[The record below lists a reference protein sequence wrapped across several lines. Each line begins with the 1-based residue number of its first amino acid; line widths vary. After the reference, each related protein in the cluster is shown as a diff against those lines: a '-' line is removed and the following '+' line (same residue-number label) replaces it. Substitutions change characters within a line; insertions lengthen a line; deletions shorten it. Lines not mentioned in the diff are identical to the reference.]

1 MHLTMQVMKEVSLFL
16 NYLEI
21 KNIGMKTILLLCT
34 VVLLNL
40 SFGIKGD
47 DKFSIIKV
55 NGKVVYAKSKKK
67 LNAGDSLNP
76 KDKLVFEDMNASC
89 FIYSKSSGRYMLKA
103 GDKLEVDVEN
113 ALKPVGL
120 RSSITTRGAS
130 NINDTLPIA
139 DLYYFFGKNKF
150 MFLDYVTSLKIDT
163 SIFNKGADRVMVAKF
178 TDEKGVIHN
187 IEIGKANPR
196 LTVNLRN
203 IFKEKDAKG
212 KIKVQQFELVD
223 YNKMTKDIK
232 HCAFVNPVL
241 VDNSELSESLV
252 YLVNALEGIK
262 EKSMFYDEIYAFVF
276 NEYGEFNPDD
286 LKTFMSKNNI
296 IK

>member
-1 MHLTMQVMKEVSLFL
+1 MKNLIFLCLFA
-16 NYLEI
+16 
-21 KNIGMKTILLLCT
+21 
-34 VVLLNL
+34 LLN
-40 SFGIKGD
+40 FGFVIKGD
-47 DKFSIIKV
+47 DRFSIIKV
-55 NGKVVYAKSKKK
+55 NGNVVNAKNKKK

-130 NINDTLPIA
+130 NLNDTMPIA

-150 MFLDYVTSLKIDT
+150 MFIDYVTTLKIDT
-163 SIFNKGADRVMVAKF
+163 SLFNKGNDRIMVAKY
-178 TDEKGVIHN
+178 TDSNGKVHN
-187 IEIGKANPR
+187 VEIGKANPK
-196 LTVNLRN
+196 LTVNLKT
-203 IFKEKDAKG
+203 IFKEVEPNG
-212 KIKVQQFELVD
+212 KLKVQKFELVD

-232 HCAFVNPVL
+232 HCAFVNPVI
-241 VDNSELSESLV
+241 VDNKELEESLRF
-252 YLVNALEGIK
+252 LISALDGIK
-262 EKSMFYDEIYAFVF
+262 ERKMFNDEIYSFVY

-286 LKTFMSKNNI
+286 LNVFMAKNNI
-296 IK
+296 TK

>member
-1 MHLTMQVMKEVSLFL
+1 MKVENLFL
-16 NYLEI
+16 NYLETKKI
-21 KNIGMKTILLLCT
+21 QTMKSLILLCSLA
-34 VVLLNL
+34 LLNL
-40 SFGIKGD
+40 NFIIKGD

-55 NGKVVYAKSKKK
+55 NGKVVNAKNKKK

-130 NINDTLPIA
+130 NLNDTLPIT
-139 DLYYFFGKNKF
+139 DLYYFFGKSKF
-150 MFLDYVTSLKIDT
+150 MFVDYVTTLKIDT
-163 SIFNKGADRVMVAKF
+163 SLFNKGADRIMIAKF
-178 TDEKGVIHN
+178 TDDKGVVHN
-187 IEIGKANPR
+187 VEIGKANPR
-196 LTVNLRN
+196 LTVNLKS
-203 IFKEKDAKG
+203 IFKEKDANG
-212 KIKVQQFELVD
+212 KPKVQQFELVD

-232 HCAFVNPVL
+232 HCAYVNPVL
-241 VDNSELSESLV
+241 VDNNELATSLK
-252 YLVNALEGIK
+252 YLINALDGISDK
-262 EKSMFYDEIYAFVF
+262 RVFYDEIYSFVF
-276 NEYGEFNPDD
+276 SEYGEFNPDD
-286 LKTFMSKNNI
+286 LKVFMAQNNI

>member
-1 MHLTMQVMKEVSLFL
+1 
-16 NYLEI
+16 
-21 KNIGMKTILLLCT
+21 MKTLIFLCSFA
-34 VVLLNL
+34 LLN
-40 SFGIKGD
+40 FGFVIKGD
-47 DKFSIIKV
+47 DRFSIIKV
-55 NGKVVYAKSKKK
+55 NGNVVHAKNKKK

-130 NINDTLPIA
+130 NLNDTMPIA

-150 MFLDYVTSLKIDT
+150 MFVDYVTTLKIDT
-163 SIFNKGADRVMVAKF
+163 SLFNKGADRVMIAKY
-178 TDEKGVIHN
+178 TDEKGVVHN
-187 IEIGKANPR
+187 VEIGKANPR
-196 LTVNLRN
+196 LTVNLKT
-203 IFKEKDAKG
+203 IFKELDAKG
-212 KIKVQQFELVD
+212 KPKVQKFELVD

-241 VDNSELSESLV
+241 IDNNELVTSLNF
-252 YLVNALEGIK
+252 LVSALDGVK
-262 EKSMFYDEIYAFVF
+262 DKVMLYDEIYSFVF
-276 NEYGEFNPDD
+276 NEYGEFNPED
-286 LKTFMSKNNI
+286 LKFFMAQNNI

>member
-1 MHLTMQVMKEVSLFL
+1 
-16 NYLEI
+16 
-21 KNIGMKTILLLCT
+21 MKTLILLCSFALF
-34 VVLLNL
+34 NL
-40 SFGIKGD
+40 GFIIKGD

-55 NGKVVYAKSKKK
+55 NGKVVNAKNKKK
-67 LNAGDSLNP
+67 LNPGDSLNP

-130 NINDTLPIA
+130 NLNDTLPIA
-139 DLYYFFGKNKF
+139 DLYYFFGKSKF
-150 MFLDYVTSLKIDT
+150 MFVDLITTLKIDT
-163 SIFNKGADRVMVAKF
+163 SIFNKGNDRVMIAKY
-178 TDEKGVIHN
+178 TDEKGNIHN
-187 IEIGKANPR
+187 VEIGKANPK
-196 LTVNLRN
+196 LTVNLKT
-203 IFKEKDAKG
+203 IFKETDANG
-212 KIKVQQFELVD
+212 KLKVQKFELVD

-232 HCAFVNPVL
+232 HCAYVNPVL
-241 VDNSELSESLV
+241 VDKNELAESLT
-252 YLVNALEGIK
+252 YLINALDGVK
-262 EKSMFYDEIYAFVF
+262 DKVLFNDEIYSYVF

-286 LKTFMSKNNI
+286 LKVFMAQNNI

>member
-1 MHLTMQVMKEVSLFL
+1 
-16 NYLEI
+16 
-21 KNIGMKTILLLCT
+21 MKTLILIMSFAM
-34 VVLLNL
+34 LN
-40 SFGIKGD
+40 FGFVIKGD

-55 NGKVVYAKSKKK
+55 NGKVVHAKNKKK
-67 LNAGDSLNP
+67 LTAGDSLNP

-130 NINDTLPIA
+130 ILNDTLPIS

-150 MFLDYVTSLKIDT
+150 MFIENTTTLRIDT
-163 SIFNKGADRVMVAKF
+163 SLFNKGKDRVMIAKF
-178 TDEKGVIHN
+178 TDDKGEVHN

-196 LTVNLRN
+196 LTINLKKL
-203 IFKEKDAKG
+203 FKEVDSNG
-212 KIKVQQFELVD
+212 QLKVKQFELVD
-223 YNKMTKDIK
+223 YDKMTKDIK
-232 HCAFVNPVL
+232 HCAFVNPVI
-241 VDNSELSESLV
+241 VNNNELIESLRF
-252 YLVNALEGIK
+252 LVNALDGVQ
-262 EKSMFYDEIYAFVF
+262 EKRMFYDEIYSFVF

-286 LKTFMSKNNI
+286 LKVFMANNNI

>member
-1 MHLTMQVMKEVSLFL
+1 MKEENLFL

-21 KNIGMKTILLLCT
+21 KIFTMKTIILLLS
-34 VVLLNL
+34 VALLN
-40 SFGIKGD
+40 FGFSIKGD

-55 NGKVVYAKSKKK
+55 NGKVVNAKSKKK

-130 NINDTLPIA
+130 NVNDTLPVS

-150 MFLDYVTSLKIDT
+150 VFLNDVTTLKIDT
-163 SIFNKGADRVMVAKF
+163 GIFNKGIDRVMVAKY

-187 IEIGKANPR
+187 VEIGKATPK
-196 LTVNLRN
+196 LTLNLQK

-212 KIKVQQFELVD
+212 NIKVQKFELVD

-241 VDNSELSESLV
+241 VDNAELTESLN
-252 YLVNALEGIK
+252 YLVNALDGVN
-262 EKSMFYDEIYAFVF
+262 EKSLFYDEIYAFVY

-286 LKTFMSKNNI
+286 LKLFISKNNI